1 MVSEPIT
8 GMKYKII
15 NFNTPVELYNGIYVK
30 RDDLF
35 QPFGPHGVNGG
46 KARQGIE
53 LIRRNLKTIK
63 NSHHGTIVTTT
74 SVHSTTGAIMA
85 QVAKHYKL
93 KCVICIGG
101 SSGKTVNNH
110 PMMRLAKEFGAKI
123 INVCGTGMSGP
134 VLKRMGDYIR
144 ENGFFDATFNNNAD
158 SCPEAILDMT
168 MEQVANLP
176 DDLDNLI
183 VPVGGGMQMASIIRG
198 LTAYKKTVKRV
209 IGCHVG
215 PDRREKIDYFINPL
229 EYPILDYE
237 MHPLNT
243 TYGKPATEYLT
254 NAKKIQLDEIYE
266 AKAWK
271 WMKDNIDTENEKTL
285 FWVVGR
291 RLFEKEIYE
300 HHGV

>member
-15 NFNTPVELYNGIYVK
+15 NFNTPVELHNGIYVK

-35 QPFGPHGVNGG
+35 QPFGEHGVNGG

-63 NSHHGTIVTTT
+63 NSHKSTIVTTT

-93 KCVICIGG
+93 KCVICVGG
-101 SSGKTVNNH
+101 TSKETVDRH
-110 PMMRLAKEFGAKI
+110 HMMRLAKHFGAKI
-123 INVCGTGMSGP
+123 VNVCGTGMAGP

-144 ENGFFDATFNNNAD
+144 EHEYFDATFNNNAD

-168 MEQVANLP
+168 KEQVANIP
-176 DDLDNLI
+176 DNLDNLI

-215 PDRREKIDYFINPL
+215 PDRRDKIDYFINPL

-243 TYGKPATEYLT
+243 TYGKPAHEWID
-254 NAKKIQLDEIYE
+254 KKQTIKLDEIYE
-266 AKAWK
+266 SKAWR
-271 WMKDNIDTENEKTL
+271 WMLDNINFEEEKTL
-285 FWVVGR
+285 FWNVGR
-291 RLFEKEIYE
+291 RLFEKEVYANY
-300 HHGV
+300 GV